1 MSTAPGAV
9 AKAFLD
15 ALPNLDYNKLVG
27 EARRQFGIV
36 VIGDGEAAQQLI
48 ALLRGSGPVP
58 SDVKLE
64 LWHHRPGNPPPI
76 PVGKTE
82 LAIILPVSEA
92 HLAQAK
98 ETFPS
103 VQPLPVVI
111 EGGDAPGGLPR
122 PVMVKTLDEDAF
134 HTVIMPEL
142 IERLWER
149 RLPIGRGL
157 PATREHI
164 SGRMITKA
172 ARDMRVVLG
181 SVAGAGSGRTGV
193 PTAATAQLLLHQAT
207 LVVGLAAVYGESLDD
222 KGQIF
227 RRVAPKLAPT
237 FLLDGAEAG
246 LTRLADAAGKGNDKL
261 GKLYGPMTAYVARPT
276 LSAGSTLLA
285 GLVAR
290 RTFRG
295 SAVPGPLG
303 RVVSRTR
310 SLGKQ
315 AATEA
320 GQGAVIAIGA
330 IASRFRRP
338 GSTEPATQQGEP
350 TPLHPVA
357 AEEEPRSGSASGA

>member
-1 MSTAPGAV
+1 MSTAPGTV

-15 ALPNLDYNKLVG
+15 ALPSLDYNKLIG

-36 VIGDGEAAQQLI
+36 VIGDGEAARRLI
-48 ALLRGSGPVP
+48 ALLRGSGPIP
-58 SDVKLE
+58 ADAKLE
-64 LWHHRPGNPPPI
+64 LWHHQPGSPPPI

-82 LAIILPVSEA
+82 LAIILPVNEA

-98 ETFPS
+98 ETFPA
-103 VQPLPVVI
+103 VQPLPIVL
-111 EGGDAPGGLPR
+111 EGSEAPGGLPR
-122 PVMVKTLDEDAF
+122 PITVKSLDEEIFRA
-134 HTVIMPEL
+134 VIIPEV
-142 IERLWER
+142 IDRLWER
-149 RLPIGRGL
+149 RLAIGRAM
-157 PATREHI
+157 PATREQI
-164 SGRMITKA
+164 ARRMILKA

-222 KGQIF
+222 KAYIF

-290 RTFRG
+290 RIFRG
-295 SAVPGPLG
+295 SALPSPFG
-303 RVVSRTR
+303 RVVARART
-310 SLGKQ
+310 LGMH
-315 AATEA
+315 AAAEA
-320 GQGAVIAIGA
+320 EQGAVIAVGA
-330 IASRFRRP
+330 IAGRFRRP
-338 GSTEPATQQGEP
+338 EGTEPATDQSKP
-350 TPLHPVA
+350 TPLHQA
-357 AEEEPRSGSASGA
+357 AEEESHSGSASGT